1 MTNKTLNEFNFNT
14 YYNYNSYD
22 IYNIN
27 FLFNYLIYDLE
38 INLILKKDYLKEY
51 KEITNNNKYKL
62 IKLFKHYEN
71 NILFNYDK
79 KNKILYI
86 DQITFNN
93 FKTKNLYKCYINI
106 FKLNMDHINI
116 EYLKKLISNYFN
128 LKIIIKENDL
138 KYTYYDFLEIEKIL
152 NLNELY

>member
-1 MTNKTLNEFNFNT
+1 MTIKENEFNFNT

-38 INLILKKDYLKEY
+38 IDLILKKEYFKEY
-51 KEITNNNKYKL
+51 KEITNNDKYK
-62 IKLFKHYEN
+62 IFKIFKHYEN

-93 FKTKNLYKCYINI
+93 FKTKNLYKTYINM

-138 KYTYYDFLEIEKIL
+138 NNTYYDFLEIEKIL